1 MLGRPRLV
9 ELGSVAG
16 VDSAY
21 EEQTVRIDV
30 HAHFVNERFYDAIQ
44 TLPGIKIRQTE
55 PGASELRFNNTSYAW
70 RREAWF
76 DPDHCLRDMDAKGID
91 MRVLSLTSPNVHP
104 FETAM
109 QIDLARRLNDDILA
123 YAARR
128 PDRYRAT
135 VALPLADVPA
145 ALAELDRV
153 RGHEMFAGVAMG
165 SSLNKVPLNHK
176 SLEPVWARL
185 DALRCPV
192 IEHPVYPANTD
203 GLDEYEL
210 PIRVG
215 FMFETT
221 VALTRMIYA
230 GIFERYPNFP
240 YVVAHTGAALL
251 MLMERLDNGY
261 RIFPDCRRD
270 ITRLPSTFMKQLYY
284 DSCSYSVDAQ
294 MLAHRMVGADRLM
307 FGTDYPYIAHGDPSH
322 VTQLPISDADK
333 AMILGG
339 NAARVFGIT

>member
-1 MLGRPRLV
+1 M
-9 ELGSVAG
+9 
-16 VDSAY
+16 
-21 EEQTVRIDV
+21 RIDV

-44 TLPGIKIRQTE
+44 TIPGITIRSNE
-55 PGASELRFNNTSYAW
+55 PGASELRFGNTSYAW
-70 RREAWF
+70 RREEWF

-91 MRVLSLTSPNVHP
+91 MRLLSLTSPNVHVFAP
-104 FETAM
+104 AA
-109 QIDLARRLNDDILA
+109 QIALARDLNDDTLA
-123 YAARR
+123 YCERR
-128 PDRYRAT
+128 PDRYRALLS
-135 VALPLADVPA
+135 LPLADIPA

-153 RGHEMFAGVAMG
+153 RQHSLFCGVAMG
-165 SSLNKVPLNHK
+165 SSLDKVPLNHK

-185 DALRCPV
+185 DALKIPV
-192 IEHPVYPANTD
+192 VEHPVYPANTE

-240 YVVAHTGAALL
+240 YIVAHTGAALL

-261 RIFPDCRRD
+261 RIFPDCRKD

-284 DSCSYSVDAQ
+284 DSCSYSLDAQ
-294 MLAHRMVGADRLM
+294 MLAHRMVGPERLL

-322 VTQLPISDADK
+322 VEQLPISDADK
-333 AMILGG
+333 RAILGG
-339 NAARVFGIT
+339 NAQRVFGLKS